1 MKKPKR
7 LDPKKF
13 GEYLSRL
20 RTQNTELS
28 QTEAAMQLGLQ
39 RQELNQY
46 EKGTR
51 NPPDSLLIRLA
62 HLYHVPT
69 AEVLE
74 RAYWPQLILLPLI
87 AIIYP
92 EQLSKNIIEELQKG
106 LEEKERKQ
114 LTEYIEKLLK
124 PRCTAGSQ

>member
-1 MKKPKR
+1 MKKTEKYEQ
-7 LDPKKF
+7 KKF

-20 RTQNTELS
+20 RMQNTELS
-28 QTEAAMQLGLQ
+28 QTEAAIQLGLKK
-39 RQELNQY
+39 QELNQY
-46 EKGTR
+46 EKGAR
-51 NPPDSLLIRLA
+51 KPPDHLLIRIA

-87 AIIYP
+87 AIICP
-92 EQLSKNIIEELQKG
+92 EKLSKNIIEEIQKG

-124 PRCTAGSQ
+124 PRCPV